1 MFRIMS
7 TLTLEL
13 PDELAARL
21 EATSAMRQVPPAQ
34 IVREALENVLP
45 GAGRV
50 EAQQEGPSA
59 YDVLKDLVG
68 CVDSG
73 VTDLATNPKHME
85 GFGQWR
91 R

>member
-1 MFRIMS
+1 MS

-21 EATSAMRQVPPAQ
+21 EATSTQRQVPPAQ
-34 IVREALENVLP
+34 IVREALENALP
-45 GAGRV
+45 GSSSA
-50 EAQQEGPSA
+50 ELQPGPSA

-73 VTDLATNPKHME
+73 RTDLATNPKHME

>member
-21 EATSAMRQVPPAQ
+21 EATSAKRQVPPAQ

-50 EAQQEGPSA
+50 EAQEGPSA
-59 YDVLKDLVG
+59 YDVLKDTFG